1 MQDDTNPERMV
12 PAKLHPI
19 LRPLVKACV
28 ENEIDFEFTGY
39 GYTRDNTFIQCMAVN
54 DGWKDKEMSVIVLAG
69 TNKIKTKL
77 YHFEHSMPLS
87 EREWD
92 SFENVIQYIKETV

>member
-1 MQDDTNPERMV
+1 MADDTNPERMV

-39 GYTRDNTFIQCMAVN
+39 GYTRDTTFIQCMAVN
-54 DGWKDKEMSVIVLAG
+54 YGWKDKEMRVIVLARK
-69 TNKIKTKL
+69 NKIKTKL
-77 YHFEHSMPLS
+77 YRFEYSTPLS

-92 SFENVIQYIKETV
+92 SSEDVIQYIKETV